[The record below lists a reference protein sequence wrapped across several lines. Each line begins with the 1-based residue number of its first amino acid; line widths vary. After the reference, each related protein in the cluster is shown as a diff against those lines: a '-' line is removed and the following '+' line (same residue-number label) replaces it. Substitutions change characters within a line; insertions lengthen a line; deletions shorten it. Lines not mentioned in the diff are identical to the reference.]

1 MLKQMLPSATS
12 CYPVLTGANCS
23 GVVPVAQ
30 RGPGRHQPLRRHS
43 QPPARQAQGPPPARL
58 TGGTKYTLTLLIYFL
73 KASNIFS
80 LQFVRT
86 GNVSLT
92 APLVVRPAATVLQFI
107 TDTTDSAG
115 SLAVEVAILRSS
127 LAG

>member
-1 MLKQMLPSATS
+1 MLTAQVLFQSYSAGQGATS
-12 CYPVLTGANCS
+12 RCGDTLNLLLA
-23 GVVPVAQ
+23 
-30 RGPGRHQPLRRHS
+30 RRRDRRLLGS
-43 QPPARQAQGPPPARL
+43 QVRQNIL
-58 TGGTKYTLTLLIYFL
+58 LLIYFL

-80 LQFVRT
+80 TQFVRT

-92 APLVVRPAATVLQFI
+92 APLVVRPAATVLQFT

>member
-1 MLKQMLPSATS
+1 M
-12 CYPVLTGANCS
+12 
-23 GVVPVAQ
+23 
-30 RGPGRHQPLRRHS
+30 
-43 QPPARQAQGPPPARL
+43 
-58 TGGTKYTLTLLIYFL
+58 
-73 KASNIFS
+73 
-80 LQFVRT
+80 
-86 GNVSLT
+86 SLT

>member
-1 MLKQMLPSATS
+1 MLTAQVLFQSYSAGQGATS
-12 CYPVLTGANCS
+12 RCGDTLNLLLARRRDRRLLGS
-23 GVVPVAQ
+23 QVPQ
-30 RGPGRHQPLRRHS
+30 NI
-43 QPPARQAQGPPPARL
+43 
-58 TGGTKYTLTLLIYFL
+58 LIYFL

-80 LQFVRT
+80 TQFVRT

-92 APLVVRPAATVLQFI
+92 APLVVRPAATVLQFT

>member
-1 MLKQMLPSATS
+1 MLTAQVLFQSYSAGQGATS
-12 CYPVLTGANCS
+12 RCGDTLNLLLARRRDRRLLGS
-23 GVVPVAQ
+23 QVPQ
-30 RGPGRHQPLRRHS
+30 NILI
-43 QPPARQAQGPPPARL
+43 
-58 TGGTKYTLTLLIYFL
+58 LIYFL

-80 LQFVRT
+80 TQFVRT

-92 APLVVRPAATVLQFI
+92 APLVVRPAATVLQFT